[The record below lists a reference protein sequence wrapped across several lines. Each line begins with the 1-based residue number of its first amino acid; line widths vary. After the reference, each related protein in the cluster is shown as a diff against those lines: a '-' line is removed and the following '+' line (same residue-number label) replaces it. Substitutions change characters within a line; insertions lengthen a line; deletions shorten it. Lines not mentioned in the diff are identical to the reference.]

1 MGDTSSHRYLWL
13 ATLVPPM
20 PLDMDEAW
28 MTGQAA
34 FMESPSTLHSLSLSS
49 LWLKCRLLCPFSAL
63 FIHIHSRRVPVLY
76 LPSTS
81 YSSQE
86 KAARGVEEAGTTT
99 PLDQI
104 KRFEVTEVYAHPEA
118 TVDIVL
124 VHGLNGHPQNTWT
137 AKNGV
142 FWPSQLLP
150 LTLRQAKARVLVYG
164 YNADVYTFGSDKGA
178 SSDMIHQ
185 HAQSLLT
192 GLSMERMSEEKEENA
207 IIWVAHSLGG
217 ILVKRALEL
226 SNDLT
231 SKSADPSR
239 SIYVSTYGIIFLGTP
254 HLGADGA
261 KWGQV
266 LHSLVRTV
274 MPKKIVETED
284 QLLKTL
290 QNNNETLQNI
300 NLHFLDIYQRFEIDM
315 VHEAMRTDLKGTKIF
330 VVDQAS
336 ASPPLPGVRYYGIEG
351 THSSMCKF
359 ESKNAPG
366 YLNVSTA
373 IKGWANDCTP
383 KIQARWAAERK
394 ARRQA
399 KENEAKELLGIFVT
413 DKDDTLSAPVA
424 QPRPQ
429 EASGTSNSTSA
440 PTSHQ
445 APATSQPRAALEA
458 ASRQAASPFQYQYTT
473 EEVEEREAELVER

>member
-13 ATLVPPM
+13 VTLVPPM
-20 PLDMDEAW
+20 PLSMDDRAGGVHGEPLY
-28 MTGQAA
+28 
-34 FMESPSTLHSLSLSS
+34 SPLSLSVLS
-49 LWLKCRLLCPFSAL
+49 LAEMLLCPFSAL

-300 NLHFLDIYQRFEIDM
+300 NLHFLDIYQRVAIDLLL
-315 VHEAMRTDLKGTKIF
+315 EAMRTDLKGTKIF
-330 VVDQAS
+330 VVDQAA

-413 DKDDTLSAPVA
+413 DKDDTVIEWPSGTAAATGGVGNFKQYVVTYFPPSTGDEPA
-424 QPRPQ
+424 AGCTRAAPRP
-429 EASGTSNSTSA
+429 AA
-440 PTSHQ
+440 P
-445 APATSQPRAALEA
+445 
-458 ASRQAASPFQYQYTT
+458 PFQYQYTT